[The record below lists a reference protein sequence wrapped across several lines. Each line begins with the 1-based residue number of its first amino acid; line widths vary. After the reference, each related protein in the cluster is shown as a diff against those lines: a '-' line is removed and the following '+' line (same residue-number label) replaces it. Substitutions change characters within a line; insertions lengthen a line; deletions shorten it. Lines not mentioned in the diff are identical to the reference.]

1 MSGPAQMELEFRD
14 LPSAQSDAFAVCKD
28 KAKEVAENLSDPA
41 VRLHRSQAFCG
52 CVLKSYWQ
60 EISRQHRCSWEIRTP
75 PISLDLPDEA
85 TFSLARTAGIAAAVF
100 PVLHAGYLISS
111 IYTAMLPEKIRSEL
125 GAYYTPPALAERLM
139 DMVTEAGFDW
149 ERGRILDPACGGGA
163 FLAHAALRMLKS
175 FNKVDPAFVLRNIT
189 TRLNGFEID
198 PFAAWLSQVLLEAAL
213 IDICCA
219 ADKRFSD
226 VVQTGN
232 ALTIPIDDRRPFD
245 LVVGNPPYGK
255 ITLPAPQRHL
265 YKRSL
270 YGHANLYGV
279 FTDLAIRWV
288 RPGGIIGY
296 VTPTSF
302 LGGQY
307 FKALRSLLQSEA
319 PPLKMDFIAERK
331 GVFEDVLQET
341 MLSVYRRAD
350 KKRRAVTV
358 EFLRPNGNEKPV
370 SIQKVGR
377 FALPAND
384 EDPWF
389 LPRDSEDVALL
400 KRFVMLPHRLS
411 DYGYSVNTGQLVW
424 NRHKIQL
431 RSEMG
436 KECYPL
442 IWAESVTP
450 EGEFNFSAA
459 RRNHKPYLH
468 VYPKQD
474 YLITRQSCVLVQRT
488 TSKEQKRRLIAALL
502 PEEFIQ
508 QYGGVVVENHINM
521 IRPSN
526 EKPSISPDVITAIL
540 NTNALDL
547 AFRYI
552 SGSVAVSAFELN
564 TLPLPSPEQMEMT
577 GRMLKGGAGREALEK
592 AVAQIYGIGPC
603 SLSWSPRTALSNGH
617 EKKPCRILLPKRAS
631 TPEMSPSSLTSRTA
645 ADRVHTLKSPQ
656 NWPGVLLPGLSRS
669 RTRLSF

>member
-1 MSGPAQMELEFRD
+1 MRTRRFYRKDLLMSGPAQMELEFRD
-14 LPSAQSDAFAVCKD
+14 LPAGQSDAFAACKD
-28 KAKEVAENLSDPA
+28 MAKEVAENLSDPA
-41 VRLHRSQAFCG
+41 ARLNQSQAFCG
-52 CVLKSYWQ
+52 CVLNSYWQ
-60 EISRQHRCSWEIRTP
+60 EISGQHRCSWDIRTP
-75 PISLDLPDEA
+75 PIPLELPDAA
-85 TFSLARTAGIAAAVF
+85 TFSLARVAGIAAAAF

-111 IYTAMLPEKIRSEL
+111 IYTAMLPEKTRSEL

-163 FLAHAALRMLKS
+163 FLAHAALRMLNT
-175 FNKVDPAFVLRNIT
+175 FNKADPAFILRNIT

-213 IDICCA
+213 LDICRGA
-219 ADKRFSD
+219 NRRFPD

-232 ALTIPIDDRRPFD
+232 ALTIPVDNQRPFD
-245 LVVGNPPYGK
+245 LVIGNPPYGK

-307 FKALRSLLQSEA
+307 FKALRSLLQREA
-319 PPLKMDFIAERK
+319 PPLKMDFITERK

-341 MLSVYRRAD
+341 MLSVYKRAE

-384 EDPWF
+384 EEPWF
-389 LPRDSEDVALL
+389 LPRDSEHVALL

-431 RSEMG
+431 RSERE
-436 KECYPL
+436 KQCYPL

-468 VYPKQD
+468 VYQGQG
-474 YLITRQSCVLVQRT
+474 YLVTRQPCVLVQRT
-488 TSKEQKRRLIAALL
+488 TAKEQKKRLIAALL
-502 PEEFIQ
+502 PEEFIK
-508 QYGGVVVENHINM
+508 QYGGVVVENHLNM
-521 IRPSN
+521 IRPSK
-526 EKPSISPDVITAIL
+526 ERVSIFPDAIAAIL
-540 NTNALDL
+540 NTNALDI
-547 AFRYI
+547 AFRCI

-564 TLPLPSPEQMEMT
+564 TLPLPSPEQMEMI
-577 GRMLKGGAGREALEK
+577 GRMLKGGASREAIEK
-592 AVAQIYGIGPC
+592 TLAQIYGIE
-603 SLSWSPRTALSNGH
+603 R
-617 EKKPCRILLPKRAS
+617 
-631 TPEMSPSSLTSRTA
+631 
-645 ADRVHTLKSPQ
+645 
-656 NWPGVLLPGLSRS
+656 
-669 RTRLSF
+669 